1 MLRFE
6 QRDKL
11 ADLPVDIT
19 QLAAQV
25 MPEAQDIH

>member
-11 ADLPVDIT
+11 ADLPVDFT
-19 QLAAQV
+19 HLTDQV
-25 MPEAQDIH
+25 LLEASDSR